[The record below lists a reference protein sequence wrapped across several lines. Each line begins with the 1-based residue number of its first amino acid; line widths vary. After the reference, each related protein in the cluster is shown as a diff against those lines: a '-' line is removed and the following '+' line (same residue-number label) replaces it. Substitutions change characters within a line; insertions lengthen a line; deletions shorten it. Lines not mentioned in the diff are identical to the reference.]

1 MMNFTAKDILDME
14 VTLALGCTEPVAI
27 ALATA
32 AAATLLPKRDIDA
45 VEIWI
50 DPNIYKNGMAVT
62 IPGTG
67 GMHGLDTAA
76 ALGACGGDPERGLE
90 ILDSLDEPAIT
101 RAKTLL
107 DGDRVTVNL
116 RDEVGLYVKARL
128 SAGTDCAEA
137 LIVDL
142 HNNIV
147 SLQLNGQEITGSP
160 LLNKA
165 ARRGGKHT
173 LAELEEWLRSLTLE
187 ELLELVAQLDE
198 EDLNFLEEGVNHN
211 LALAEY
217 GLKHGSGLGIGKAID
232 RLIKQK
238 LLVKDMSTSARRLTS
253 AAADARMGGAKLP
266 AMSSAGSGNHGLT
279 AILPIWAIK
288 DFIDHDRDTLL
299 RAIGLS
305 HIITAYVKAHTGRLS
320 AVCGC
325 SVAAGAGA
333 TAGITYLVGG
343 DVHHMEGAIKNIL
356 EDLAGV
362 ICDGAKA
369 GCAIKLNTAA
379 GAAVQ
384 AALFSL
390 QGVNVKDTDGIIGD
404 STRQTIQNM
413 GALSHNGMAN
423 ADKTILK
430 IMLDKQMTKD
440 AKRKNRP

>member
-1 MMNFTAKDILDME
+1 MPFTLKDILEIE
-14 VTLALGCTEPVAI
+14 VTPALGCTEPVAI

-32 AAATLLPKRDIDA
+32 AAASLLPERTIDHIS
-45 VEIWI
+45 VWV

-67 GMHGLDTAA
+67 GMCGIDTAA
-76 ALGACGGDPERGLE
+76 AVGAFGGDPTRSLE
-90 ILDSLDEPAIT
+90 VFETIDAAALT
-101 RAKTLL
+101 MAKNLL
-107 DGDRVTVNL
+107 DQGGVDVHLLEKT
-116 RDEVGLYVKARL
+116 GLHVKA
-128 SAGTDCAEA
+128 
-137 LIVDL
+137 IVISGKNKATSEIKEL

-147 SLQLNGQEITGSP
+147 SLTLNDHPVENSP
-160 LLNKA
+160 LLSKMSGEDG
-165 ARRGGKHT
+165 RSP
-173 LAELEEWLRSLTLE
+173 LALLEEWLLSLSLDDIY
-187 ELLELVAQLDE
+187 ELVDE
-198 EDLNFLEEGVNHN
+198 IDEDDLIFLKKGVDYNV
-211 LALAEY
+211 ALAKH
-217 GLKHGSGLGIGKAID
+217 GLKYGSGLGIGKAIE
-232 RLIKQK
+232 RQLKEK
-238 LLVKDMSTSARRLTS
+238 LLVKDMAASARILTS
-253 AAADARMGGAKLP
+253 AAADARMSGVNLP

-288 DFIDHDRDTLL
+288 DFVDHDEEIVL

-343 DVHHMEGAIKNIL
+343 NAQHMAGAIKNIM

-369 GCAIKLNTAA
+369 GCALKLNTAA

-390 QGVNVKDTDGIIGD
+390 QGINVQDTDGIIGT
-404 STRQTIQNM
+404 STEQTIQNL
-413 GALSHNGMAN
+413 GTLSHNGMVET
-423 ADKTILK
+423 DKTILK
-430 IMLDKQMTKD
+430 IMRDKEK
-440 AKRKNRP
+440 ARKQR

>member
-1 MMNFTAKDILDME
+1 MTFTVKDILAME

-27 ALATA
+27 ALGAA
-32 AAATLLPKRDIDA
+32 AAATLLPTRDFDDL
-45 VEIWI
+45 EIWI

-62 IPGTG
+62 IPGSG
-67 GMHGLDTAA
+67 GLHGLDTAA
-76 ALGACGGDPERGLE
+76 ALGACGGDPTRGLE
-90 ILDSLDEPAIT
+90 VLESLTDRT
-101 RAKTLL
+101 VAKAKGLL
-107 DGDRVTVNL
+107 AAGKVTVNL
-116 RDEVGLYVKARL
+116 RQEVGLYVRTKL
-128 SAGTDCAEA
+128 TAGKDIAES

-142 HNNIV
+142 HSNIV
-147 SLQLNGQEITGSP
+147 SLKLNGKEITDSP
-160 LLNKA
+160 LLLHTRNK
-165 ARRGGKHT
+165 GGRHT
-173 LAELEEWLRSLTLE
+173 LAELETWLRSLNLE
-187 ELLELVAQLDE
+187 QILELTAELDDD
-198 EDLNFLEEGVNHN
+198 DLNFLEVGVNHN

-238 LLVKDMSTSARRLTS
+238 LLVNDMSTSARRLTS

-288 DFIDHDRDTLL
+288 DFIGHDRETLL

-343 DVHHMEGAIKNIL
+343 DVGHMAGAIGNIL

-390 QGVNVKDTDGIIGD
+390 QGVNVKDTDGIIGN

-413 GALSHNGMAN
+413 GALSHDGMAE

-430 IMLDKQMTKD
+430 IMLEKQLTRNKKPED
-440 AKRKNRP
+440 IG

>member
-1 MMNFTAKDILDME
+1 MKFTVKDILAME

-27 ALATA
+27 ALGA
-32 AAATLLPKRDIDA
+32 ASAATLLPAKEFDA
-45 VEIWI
+45 IEIWI
-50 DPNIYKNGMAVT
+50 DPNIYKNAMAVT

-67 GMHGLDTAA
+67 GMQGLDTAA
-76 ALGACGGDPERGLE
+76 ALGAYGGKADRGLE
-90 ILDSLDEPAIT
+90 VLEGLDATTIQKARSLLAEN
-101 RAKTLL
+101 K
-107 DGDRVTVNL
+107 VTVNL
-116 RDEVGLYVKARL
+116 RDEAGLHVRTRIT
-128 SAGTDCAEA
+128 AGSDIAES

-147 SLQLNGQEITGSP
+147 SLKLNGVEMTESP
-160 LLNKA
+160 LLAQSRAK
-165 ARRGGKHT
+165 GGKHT
-173 LAELEEWLRSLTLE
+173 MAELESWLRDLSLPE
-187 ELLELVAQLDE
+187 ILELTAELDDD
-198 EDLNFLEEGVNHN
+198 DLDFLEVGVNHN
-211 LALAEY
+211 LSLAEY

-238 LLVKDMSTSARRLTS
+238 LMVKDMSTSARRLTS
-253 AAADARMGGAKLP
+253 AAADARMGGANLP

-279 AILPIWAIK
+279 AILPIWATK
-288 DFIDHDRDTLL
+288 DYIDHDRETLL

-305 HIITAYVKAHTGRLS
+305 HIVTAYVKAHTGRLS

-390 QGVNVKDTDGIIGD
+390 HGVNVKDTDGIIGN
-404 STRQTIQNM
+404 STRKTIQNM
-413 GALSHNGMAN
+413 GALSHDGMIQ

-430 IMLDKQMTKD
+430 IMLEKQLTKKKDTEDKQ
-440 AKRKNRP
+440 